1 MRTLKDGRILES
13 KEKVRLSVRRKKAN
27 LDVGEQDTQLV
38 CSKMSLPE
46 REISHKRILTIENK
60 LTFDGG
66 T

>member
-60 LTFDGG
+60 LTFDGE